1 MLLIVGDADKTVPSE
16 QSLQMDERLESFGV
30 KHDLLVLPGVGHE
43 FLGKTPQATREAN
56 LKALA
61 ATFQFID
68 DVIGPASA
76 ARGSDK
82 STRAPDKARD
92 TAN

>member
-1 MLLIVGDADKTVPSE
+1 LLIVGDADRTVTSD

-30 KHDLLVLPGVGHE
+30 RHELLVLPGVNHE

-61 ATFQFID
+61 ATFEFID
-68 DVIGPASA
+68 SVIGPSPVP
-76 ARGSDK
+76 RGSDT
-82 STRAPDKARD
+82 STRGPDKVLG
-92 TAN
+92 TPN